1 MKYDKIKE
9 GRFISRPN
17 RFLAH
22 VRIDGKEEVCHVKNT
37 GRLSELL
44 IKGAKVYVQEH
55 DNPKRKTRF
64 SLIGIEKNGTLY
76 NIDSQAPNQVAREW
90 VERGDFLSGIT
101 YIKQEKTYH
110 DSRFD
115 LYMETNDSKIFMEV
129 KGVTLNKNGI
139 GYFPDAPTERGK
151 KHVLELCDAKK
162 DGYEAYVLF
171 VVKFQPAKG
180 FSPNRLSQPD
190 FADALIM
197 AREKGVKILAV
208 ECKVMPGELVI
219 EKEIPVIL

>member
-1 MKYDKIKE
+1 M
-9 GRFISRPN
+9 
-17 RFLAH
+17 
-22 VRIDGKEEVCHVKNT
+22 
-37 GRLSELL
+37 
-44 IKGAKVYVQEH
+44 
-55 DNPKRKTRF
+55 
-64 SLIGIEKNGTLY
+64 
-76 NIDSQAPNQVAREW
+76 
-90 VERGDFLSGIT
+90 ERGDFLSGIT

>member
-90 VERGDFLSGIT
+90 VERGDFL
-101 YIKQEKTYH
+101 
-110 DSRFD
+110 
-115 LYMETNDSKIFMEV
+115 
-129 KGVTLNKNGI
+129 
-139 GYFPDAPTERGK
+139 
-151 KHVLELCDAKK
+151 
-162 DGYEAYVLF
+162 
-171 VVKFQPAKG
+171 
-180 FSPNRLSQPD
+180 
-190 FADALIM
+190 
-197 AREKGVKILAV
+197 
-208 ECKVMPGELVI
+208 
-219 EKEIPVIL
+219 